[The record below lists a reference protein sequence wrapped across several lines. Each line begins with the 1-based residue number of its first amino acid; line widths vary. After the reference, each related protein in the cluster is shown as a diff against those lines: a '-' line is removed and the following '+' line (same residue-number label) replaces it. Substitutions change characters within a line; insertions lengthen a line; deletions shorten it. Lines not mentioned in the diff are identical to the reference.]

1 MQSVNIEAVMRKPG
15 KNAAR
20 KLKEEGYI
28 PAILYGKG
36 MESIPLAIQNNR
48 LREIIQKHGRNVLLN
63 VIVNGSTHNAIIKD
77 IQENT
82 LKGNVVHVDF
92 QRVSMYEKIEA
103 TVPLKFEGIGVVE
116 SRGGIVQHQ
125 LWEINVES
133 LPDNMPEEI
142 VVDLSN
148 LKIGD
153 TLYIKDLAVPDGVE
167 KTDDPDEVVL
177 FVLAPKAA
185 EEEETTETVE

>member
-1 MQSVNIEAVMRKPG
+1 MQSVNIEAAIRKPG
-15 KNAAR
+15 KSAAQ

-36 MESIPLAIQNNR
+36 MESIPLAIQNNK
-48 LREIIQKHGRNVLLN
+48 LREIMQKHGRNVLLN
-63 VIVNGSTHNAIIKD
+63 VIVNGSTHNAIIKE
-77 IQENT
+77 IQGNT

-92 QRVSMYEKIEA
+92 QRVSMYDAIES

-125 LWEINVES
+125 VWEINVKS
-133 LPDNMPEEI
+133 LPDKMPEEI
-142 VVDLSN
+142 TIDLSN

-153 TLYIKDLAVPDGVE
+153 TLYIKDVAVPEGIE
-167 KTDDPDEVVL
+167 KIDDPDEVVL
-177 FVLAPKAA
+177 SVLAPKAA
-185 EEEETTETVE
+185 EAEETNEATE